1 MPAALFE
8 DLGTYHSAQ
17 ARFLAGRGESARAR
31 AALGDAVRMFERAAE
46 IDRAINRL
54 GKERLLRRGL
64 GEGAAADTGTP
75 GIYRKL
81 GWAYLESGDA
91 RRAADTLGYLR
102 RIRPGDAD
110 SHFVLGVALG
120 GQSEADRAR
129 GDVRAAEV
137 RLGLAAVSLIEATL
151 LDPAHDAAWETL
163 ERVYGLL
170 APGTV
175 AVVRAGG
182 RRALNMGHPLVAGHL
197 REACVELVRQLTA
210 AGLDD
215 EAARWRQRMV
225 GEFGLPADLF
235 PLG

>member
-46 IDRAINRL
+46 IDREITRL
-54 GKERLLRRGL
+54 GKERLLQRGMS
-64 GEGAAADTGTP
+64 ERAVADTGTP
-75 GIYRKL
+75 GIYRNL

-91 RRAADTLGYLR
+91 ARAVETLGYLR
-102 RIRPGDAD
+102 RIRPADAE
-110 SHFVLGVALG
+110 SHYVLGVALG

-129 GDVRAAEV
+129 GDLRAAEV

-163 ERVYGLL
+163 ERVYRLV
-170 APGTV
+170 APATI
-175 AVVRAGG
+175 AVVRTGG
-182 RRALNMGHPLVAGHL
+182 RRALNMGHPLVADHF

-210 AGLDD
+210 AGLGD

-235 PLG
+235 P